1 MTHTDAIPPVRAVVA
16 TALRDGV
23 LPAAAGA
30 IPVGELLAVAA
41 GEGVLPLLEWRL
53 RLADARQSLPEALRE
68 GLAHAARE
76 AARMS
81 LHRDAQLRR
90 IAPCLADAGIKTLLL
105 KGPAFARSLYP
116 EPHLRMSGDIDLLFG
131 SRGEA
136 ERAAEALAGIGFD
149 RAFSPSSMTY
159 EMTSRMRVDGRVVLE
174 LDLHSRL
181 VNLPAFADVFVF
193 EELWAASMP
202 LGGFGDALRT
212 LSPLHAFVHACIH
225 RAVDLYLQAPQRLK
239 WIYDIHLMSLR
250 LDDAGWDGFL
260 HLVHGKRVAGV
271 CLRSILDA
279 VDAFGSPV
287 PVAVLEALHRH
298 AADEPVDWRRL
309 HDWRYMQWRNLKAL
323 PNPVARLRWLWERL
337 FPTRSHLRELHGQ
350 GSWLRLMGRRAKRA
364 RARLRGGS

>member
-1 MTHTDAIPPVRAVVA
+1 MKQGAAMSRERGVIALG
-16 TALRDGV
+16 LRDGV
-23 LPAAAGA
+23 LPAAASA
-30 IPVGELLAVAA
+30 FPVERLLAVAA
-41 GEGVLPLLEWRL
+41 EEGVLPLLEWRL
-53 RLADARQSLPEALRE
+53 RGQSLPEALRE
-68 GLAHAARE
+68 GLSRGARE
-76 AARMS
+76 AAQAS

-90 IAPCLADAGIKTLLL
+90 IASCLADVGIKSLLL

-131 SRGEA
+131 SRREA
-136 ERAAEALAGIGFD
+136 ESAAEALAGIGFE
-149 RAFSPSSMTY
+149 RAFSPTSMTY

-181 VNLPAFADVFVF
+181 VNLPAFADVFAF
-193 EELWAASMP
+193 EELWSSSIALAG
-202 LGGFGDALRT
+202 LGDRLRV

-225 RAVDLYLQAPQRLK
+225 RAVDLYLQLPPRLK
-239 WIYDIHLMSLR
+239 WLYDLHLMLLR
-250 LDDAGWDGFL
+250 LDAAGDWDGFL
-260 HLVHGKRVAGV
+260 HLVRRKRVAGV
-271 CLRSILDA
+271 CLRSIIDT

-287 PVAVLEALHRH
+287 PESVLQALHGY
-298 AADEPVDWRRL
+298 AGDESIDWRRL